1 MHAKHLVAAAAV
13 AALCWVAAERSA
25 AQEAKTTAPAAAPA
39 GTPHA
44 STAPAAHQGG
54 MTMKEAKQKL
64 GIIVYPAKGQTPQ
77 QQESEEL
84 ACLQWAAEETGVLNQ
99 APVDP
104 KAAGQAAAAKTDSA
118 AKGAAVKGAAKGAA
132 AGAIIGSISGNA
144 GEGAAYG
151 AAGGALAG
159 RSAKKKG
166 TAQNA
171 AAAEEK
177 AKAENKAKK
186 EKLKAAMGTCLE
198 AKGYT
203 VK

>member
-25 AQEAKTTAPAAAPA
+25 AQDSNAKPAAAPA
-39 GTPHA
+39 GAPHA
-44 STAPAAHQGG
+44 STAPAAHPQGG

-84 ACLQWAAEETGVLNQ
+84 ACLQWAAQETGVLNQ
-99 APVDP
+99 APADP

-132 AGAIIGSISGNA
+132 VGAIVGSVSGNA
-144 GEGAAYG
+144 GDGAAYG
-151 AAGGALAG
+151 AIGGAVAG
-159 RSAKKKG
+159 RSAKKKA
-166 TAQNA
+166 TSQNA
-171 AAAEEK
+171 AKAEEK
-177 AKAENKAKK
+177 AKADNQAKK
-186 EKLKAAMGTCLE
+186 DKLKAAMGTCLE